1 MFRAN
6 GRVQYLL
13 AIAAAWIGV
22 ASWPAFAQLAPIN
35 PLRENGADAQKAVV
49 TASAEF
55 GPPNEDGIAVLSV
68 TAKMAKGWHIY
79 SLTQAKGGPVPSKIK
94 LDESRQ
100 FKPPE
105 HFKATKPPEV
115 HQYPKAWKD
124 LKVEEHHG
132 SVTWKGSLELAK
144 GADPARLEI
153 KGAVVAQACAEQ
165 CLAPKSYRF
174 VARLNEKGEKSN
186 EKVARRDNVWPPA
199 AAKEGD
205 DIRLVAD
212 QQSLDDLSAL
222 PVSPLGQVSKVVP
235 ASPAA
240 SRSTSTYR
248 SPEIEATITGRI
260 EPSVVSP
267 GGTAKLILSV
277 SPNSG
282 WFIYAYSDQPSRGSA
297 RPTLIHLSQMSGL
310 VAGEPAA
317 SAAPKSKRSPLGD
330 GQSLIHDR
338 RVEWTIP
345 LTVPSDAAAGARNI
359 EGLIGLLTCS
369 ESACLNP
376 HGVRFTGTVTVADQA
391 STEQAELVFAKASYS
406 GVAKAMLAQ
415 SPLPAA
421 PTPETPEPPA
431 PIARA
436 ARGSDASADS
446 IAAVVLPLFE
456 PQNLTTPTSLVAILG
471 LSVLGGLLLNLMP
484 CVLPVIGLK
493 ILAFVEQG
501 GRQRRHVLALN
512 LWYSAG
518 ILSVFLTLATLAV
531 FLNLGWG
538 EQFQSTGFNVAMAA
552 LVFVMALSFLGV
564 WEIPIPG
571 FAGSSAA
578 TKLAHREGFFGA
590 FSKGVLTTV
599 LATPCSG
606 PFLGTVF
613 GFTLKQPPYVIYFI
627 FTAIGLGMSL
637 PYLLIGAFP
646 RLIRFLPKPGAWM
659 DTFKQVMGFV
669 LLGTVVFLFTFMDRD
684 YVVPTFALLAVLWA
698 ACWWI
703 NRTPLTAD
711 MGRRLLA
718 WGQAALFAGVVGY
731 FSFTQLLPR
740 PSVLQWEPFT
750 IASWNKH
757 TAEGKTVLVDFTADW
772 CLNCKLNMKVAIDTD
787 AVRRVAE
794 ENNVVPLLA
803 DYSDMSEEIKQM
815 LEALGSR
822 SIPVLAVFPAGE
834 PTKPIVLRDLLTRG
848 QVIEALRQAGPSNGA
863 DSNSLAMRNRAQ

>member
-1 MFRAN
+1 
-6 GRVQYLL
+6 
-13 AIAAAWIGV
+13 
-22 ASWPAFAQLAPIN
+22 LAPIN
-35 PLRENGADAQKAVV
+35 PLRENQDGSNAQKAVV

-55 GPPNEDGIAVLSV
+55 GPPNADGIAVLSV

-79 SLTQAKGGPVPSKIK
+79 SLTQAKGGPIPTKIK
-94 LDESRQ
+94 LDESKEFESQ
-100 FKPPE
+100 AEFKP
-105 HFKATKPPEV
+105 TKPAEV
-115 HQYPKAWKD
+115 HEYPKAWKD
-124 LKVEEHHG
+124 LKIEEHHG
-132 SVTWKGSLELAK
+132 SVTWKGTIELAQ
-144 GADPARLEI
+144 GVDPARLEV
-153 KGAVVAQACAEQ
+153 KGAVYAQACAEQ

-174 VARLNEKGEKSN
+174 VARLNAKGEKTDR
-186 EKVARRDNVWPPA
+186 KLAARRENVWPPVA
-199 AAKEGD
+199 TADGD
-205 DIRLVAD
+205 DVKLVAN
-212 QQSLDDLSAL
+212 QQSLDDLL
-222 PVSPLGQVSKVVP
+222 SPSGVESKL
-235 ASPAA
+235 A
-240 SRSTSTYR
+240 SRLATPSGADATYR
-248 SPEIEATITGRI
+248 SPEIEATISGRI
-260 EPSVVSP
+260 EPSVVVP
-267 GGTAKLILSV
+267 GGTANLILSV
-277 SPNSG
+277 TPNSG
-282 WFIYAYSDQPSRGSA
+282 WFIYAYADQPASGQSK
-297 RPTLIHLSQMSGL
+297 PTLIHITDADGL
-310 VAGEPAA
+310 AAGEPVA
-317 SAAPKSKRSPLGD
+317 SASPKRKKTLTGD
-330 GQSLIHDR
+330 GESLIHDR
-338 RVEWTIP
+338 RVEWTMP
-345 LTVPSDAAAGARNI
+345 LVVPADAAGGARNI

-369 ESACLNP
+369 DQTCLFP
-376 HGVRFTGTVTVADQA
+376 HGVRFSGKLTIADQPSRDVTA
-391 STEQAELVFAKASYS
+391 LAFAKTSYTA
-406 GVAKAMLAQ
+406 VAKAKLGESALPP
-415 SPLPAA
+415 SPQ
-421 PTPETPEPPA
+421 PPSPQPPG
-431 PIARA
+431 PIAVA
-436 ARGSDASADS
+436 GRGSDAQVEG
-446 IAAVVLPLFE
+446 ITGVLALPTFD
-456 PQNLTTPTSLVAILG
+456 PQNLSAQSSLVAILG

-493 ILAFVEQG
+493 VLAFVEQG

-518 ILSVFLTLATLAV
+518 ILSVFLILATLAA
-531 FLNLGWG
+531 FLNVGWG

-571 FAGSSAA
+571 FAGSSTA

-613 GFTLKQPPYVIYFI
+613 GFTLKQPPQVIYLI
-627 FTAIGLGMSL
+627 FSAIGLGMAL

-669 LLGTVVFLFTFMDRD
+669 LLGTVVFLFTFMERD

-711 MGRRLLA
+711 LGRRLLA

-740 PSVLQWEPFT
+740 PSVLPWEPFT

-794 ENNVVPLLA
+794 ANNVVPLLA

-834 PTKPIVLRDLLTRG
+834 PTRPIVLRDLLTRG
-848 QVIEALRQAGPSNGA
+848 QVIEALQQAGPSKGG
-863 DSNSLAMRNRAQ
+863 DSSALAMRNRAE